1 MRQGNFR
8 LIAVGCGALSFFGCN
23 SSSSSGGAATPTG
36 PTTALSPG
44 VSMQKTAEGT
54 RIFGPQIELIRDDE
68 GIRGQCAIGVV
79 DLRAEKGTLSG
90 IIGTG
95 TTNLHIVPA
104 AGNDFALR
112 GMFAGKVGDL
122 TVQSDKIQGQLGQC
136 QYDLRA
142 VAANDATSRAYNG
155 SRRCGMGSQPTTFTM
170 SPQMADMD
178 LEDRGALIAILLGR

>member
-1 MRQGNFR
+1 MQKSA
-8 LIAVGCGALSFFGCN
+8 LAWIVVGCGVWGSFGCN
-23 SSSSSGGAATPTG
+23 SSSSSGGAAAPTG

-54 RIFGPQIELIRDDE
+54 RIFGPQLELIRDEE

-136 QYDLRA
+136 QYDLHA
-142 VAANDATSRAYNG
+142 VAATDAASRAYNG

-170 SPQMADMD
+170 SAQMADMD
-178 LEDRGALIAILLGR
+178 LADRGALIAILLGR

>member
-1 MRQGNFR
+1 MRQSVAA
-8 LIAVGCGALSFFGCN
+8 LVVVGFGTWGLGGCN
-23 SSSSSGGAATPTG
+23 SSSSAGGAAAPTG

-54 RIFGPQIELIRDDE
+54 RIFGPQLELIRDEE

-79 DLRAEKGTLSG
+79 DLRQGKGTLSG
-90 IIGTG
+90 IIGSG

-104 AGNDFALR
+104 AGNDFTIR

-122 TVQSDKIQGQLGQC
+122 AVQSDRIQGQLGQC

-142 VAANDATSRAYNG
+142 VAANDSESRAYNG

-170 SPQMADMD
+170 SPQMADLD
-178 LEDRGALIAILLGR
+178 LEDKGALIAILLGR